1 MNKNYKTAFLLTY
14 ITIGYNILEG
24 LISVVWGIQDE
35 TLSLL
40 GFGIDSFVE
49 VLSGIGLLHMLL
61 RIKNNNG
68 QTSDKFERTALR
80 ITGAGFY
87 ILSVGLIAGSII
99 NIYTGHK
106 PETTIVG
113 IIISVISIITMSV
126 LIYNKTEV
134 GKALQSEAII
144 ADANCTRTCLYLSII
159 LLAASAGYE
168 LTGIGGI
175 DSIGAAAI
183 AWFSYREGRE
193 AFEKAKGNLICSC
206 GH

>member
-1 MNKNYKTAFLLTY
+1 MNRNYKTAFLLTY

-24 LISVVWGIQDE
+24 IISVAWGIEDE

-61 RIKNNNG
+61 RIINNNG

-87 ILSVGLIAGSII
+87 ILSAGLVVGSII
-99 NIYTGHK
+99 NTYTGHK

-126 LIYNKTEV
+126 LIYYKMEV

-144 ADANCTRTCLYLSII
+144 ADANCTKTCLYLSII

-175 DSIGAAAI
+175 DSIGAIAI
-183 AWFSYREGRE
+183 AWFSYKEGKE